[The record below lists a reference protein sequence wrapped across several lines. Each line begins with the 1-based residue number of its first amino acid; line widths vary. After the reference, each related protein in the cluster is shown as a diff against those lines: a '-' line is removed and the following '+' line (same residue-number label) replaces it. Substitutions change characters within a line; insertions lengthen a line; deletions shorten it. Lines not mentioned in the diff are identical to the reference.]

1 MLKYFPYLLVI
12 IGAFARMLPHGP
24 NFTPIAAL
32 ALFGAVYLKK
42 RDGLWVPLAAL
53 AFSDFFIGF
62 YHPLVM
68 ASVYGSFMLVGL
80 IGVWLRNTPRPS
92 ANLGVHWTPVAIAT
106 PLKEGITDS
115 KSPLGRGSQ
124 GVGARW
130 LPRVLGGSLAGSI
143 LFFLI
148 TNWAVW
154 AFGELYTKDLG
165 GLLMS
170 YTMGLPFFRNTLLG
184 DLFYVAVFF
193 GIAELVPFILKH
205 RVFRKSIAQN

>member
-1 MLKYFPYLLVI
+1 MKKDWISTCFPYFLVLLGA
-12 IGAFARMLPHGP
+12 IGRLLPHAP

-42 RDGLWVPLAAL
+42 RDGLWVPLAAM

-68 ASVYGSFMLVGL
+68 ASVYGSFILTGL
-80 IGVWLRNTPRPS
+80 IGIWLKREKTKLSPPY
-92 ANLGVHWTPVAIAT
+92 
-106 PLKEGITDS
+106 EG
-115 KSPLGRGSQ
+115 
-124 GVGARW
+124 GARGGFRRLNAW
-130 LPRVLGGSLAGSI
+130 WMRIGCGSLLGSV

-154 AFGELYTKDLG
+154 AFGELYTRDLG
-165 GLLMS
+165 GLIMS

-184 DLFYVAVFF
+184 DLFYVAIFF
-193 GIAELVPFILKH
+193 GIAEVM
-205 RVFRKSIAQN
+205 RVWVHSRRRAVIVDNV